1 MKKIAYMFVGMY
13 VIFWLVSCTKWTDTP
28 SRLTDLTSTGSQV
41 TETLPQWVML
51 PQERAEIQG
60 LSKKL
65 QDIDANIAAVHSSQI
80 PGGWAAV
87 KSLLDQKQEILKE
100 FQNKVVVVR
109 KDQEL
114 LFKEHI
120 NTQKAMITEWAEMQS
135 KLNSEHKE
143 KMNQVDASIR
153 SLLKEREGLI
163 KQKINMMRLDTPES
177 KRMAEIEVELK
188 KLQDQKSAI
197 SDEFQVKNSKMQS
210 DWQAKMSELQKV
222 KEEKNQVLNDR
233 IKIIQ
238 LSQNPPTK

>member
-1 MKKIAYMFVGMY
+1 
-13 VIFWLVSCTKWTDTP
+13 
-28 SRLTDLTSTGSQV
+28 
-41 TETLPQWVML
+41 
-51 PQERAEIQG
+51 
-60 LSKKL
+60 
-65 QDIDANIAAVHSSQI
+65 
-80 PGGWAAV
+80 
-87 KSLLDQKQEILKE
+87 
-100 FQNKVVVVR
+100 
-109 KDQEL
+109 
-114 LFKEHI
+114 
-120 NTQKAMITEWAEMQS
+120 MQS